1 MGIIQ
6 RQSLKSSIISYIG
19 VGIGILSTLY
29 VYPKAL
35 EIIGLFR
42 ALFDASVLIG
52 IVVMMGSSVSAVRFF
67 PRYKDDASGHNG
79 LLTWLLMVSGVTFL
93 GFLLVYPFLGHWLS
107 KFVFRDQNE
116 MYSHLVIYIVPLTF
130 LLALINLLSRYISNF
145 RLITIPAIFDQLT
158 IKITLP
164 LIVLMYLQ
172 GWLTVEGVIIA
183 IVASFTFSAF
193 GLMYYL
199 RHLGEWKLTKPAILK
214 DKQTLKEYSRYSG
227 YGLLAGIGSQVA
239 FRIDSLM
246 ISGLIKFEATGI
258 YAISLA
264 LSEVISKPMRSL
276 AAISGPLLATHI
288 ENNNLGEVENIYKK
302 SALNMTIIGTGLFL
316 LIWTVLPYIFNMMP
330 NPEVMRQ
337 GSYVVFFLGL
347 SQVFDM
353 MTGVNNEIISYSKYY
368 RFTLYLTLLLAVM
381 NILANLLFIR
391 LYGLP
396 GAALATC
403 LSMFLFNI
411 VKLVFIK
418 IKFGF
423 YPFTSRIPIA
433 IGFGVAAWLI
443 SSLLPETN
451 MNFVNL
457 MYKGAVFA
465 ILFGGAIW
473 RFHVSPDINHW
484 VGVGWDKGVALLG
497 KTRM

>member
-6 RQSLKSSIISYIG
+6 RQSFKSSIIGYIG
-19 VGIGILSTLY
+19 VGIGIISTLY
-29 VYPKAL
+29 IYPHAL

-42 ALFDASVLIG
+42 ALFDISVLIG
-52 IVVMMGSSVSAVRFF
+52 IVVMMGSGVSAIRFF
-67 PRYKDDASGHNG
+67 PRYKDIATGHNG
-79 LLTWLLMVSGVTFL
+79 LLSWLLIISGLSFL
-93 GFLLVYPFLGHWLS
+93 IFLMVYPLLAHWLG
-107 KFVFRDQNE
+107 KFVFQEKNKV
-116 MYSHLVIYIVPLTF
+116 YSHLVIYIIPLTL

-164 LIVLMYLQ
+164 IIVLMYLQ
-172 GWLTVEGVIIA
+172 GWLTVEGVVIA
-183 IVASFTFSAF
+183 ILASFTFSAL
-193 GLMYYL
+193 GLIYYL
-199 RHLGEWKLTKPAILK
+199 KYLGEWKLTKPVILK
-214 DKQTLKEYSRYSG
+214 DKPTLKEYSRYSW

-239 FRIDSLM
+239 FKIDSLM
-246 ISGLIKFEATGI
+246 ISGMIQFQATGI
-258 YAISLA
+258 YSISFA

-276 AAISGPLLATHI
+276 SAISGPLLATHI
-288 ENNNLGEVENIYKK
+288 ENNNLDDVKNIYRK
-302 SALNMTIIGTGLFL
+302 SSLNMTIIGTGLFL

-330 NPEVMRQ
+330 EPEVMRQ
-337 GSYVVFFLGL
+337 GIYVVFFLGL
-347 SQVFDM
+347 AQVFDM

-381 NILANLLFIR
+381 NILTNILFIR

-403 LSMFLFNI
+403 LSMFIFNI
-411 VKLVFIK
+411 VKLFFIK

-423 YPFTSRIPIA
+423 YPFTSRILIA
-433 IGFGVAAWLI
+433 IGFGVSAWVI
-443 SSLLPETN
+443 SSLLPETE

-457 MYKGAVFA
+457 LYKGAIFS

-484 VGVGWDKGVALLG
+484 VGLGWDKGVFLFQ
-497 KTRM
+497 RMKS

>member
-29 VYPKAL
+29 IYPDAL

-52 IVVMMGSSVSAVRFF
+52 IVVMMGSSVSAIRFF
-67 PRYKDDASGHNG
+67 PRYKDDATGHNG
-79 LLTWLLMVSGVTFL
+79 LLSWLLIVSGVSFL
-93 GFLLVYPFLGHWLS
+93 IFLLVYPFLGHWLS
-107 KFVFRDQNE
+107 KFVFNDKNQ
-116 MYSHLVIYIVPLTF
+116 MYSHLVIYIIPLTL

-164 LIVLMYLQ
+164 VIVLMYLQ

-193 GLMYYL
+193 GLIYYL
-199 RHLGEWKLTKPAILK
+199 KYLGEWRLTRPAILK
-214 DKQTLKEYSRYSG
+214 DKPTLKEYSRYSW
-227 YGLLAGIGSQVA
+227 YGLLAGIGGQVA
-239 FRIDSLM
+239 FKIDSLM
-246 ISGLIKFEATGI
+246 IAALIQFQAVGV
-258 YAISLA
+258 YSISFA

-276 AAISGPLLATHI
+276 SAISGPLLATHI
-288 ENNNLGEVENIYKK
+288 ETNNLVEVKNIYKK
-302 SALNMTIIGTGLFL
+302 SSLNLTIIGTGLFL
-316 LIWTVLPYIFNMMP
+316 LIWTVLPYIFNMMS

-337 GSYVVFFLGL
+337 GTYVVFFLGL
-347 SQVFDM
+347 AQVFDM

-368 RFTLYLTLLLAVM
+368 RFTLYLTLFLAVM

-403 LSMFLFNI
+403 MSMFIFNI

-423 YPFTSRIPIA
+423 YPFTSRILIA

-443 SSLLPETN
+443 SSMLPETD

-457 MYKGAVFA
+457 MYKGALFT

-484 VGVGWDKGVALLG
+484 VDLGWAKGASIL
-497 KTRM
+497 KRIK